1 MEMINDVEREDECEF
16 PGRAKVVVG
25 AGVVIEGSEVLGRI
39 RVWIGV
45 GGEIVV
51 GRVEGRGVC
60 LFRST
65 SFILNGKP
73 NIHRQIGLK

>member
-1 MEMINDVEREDECEF
+1 MSDDDERDDDCEF

-39 RVWIGV
+39 RVWMGV
-45 GGEIVV
+45 GGGMVL
-51 GRVEGRGVC
+51 GRKEGREIC

-65 SFILNGKP
+65 
-73 NIHRQIGLK
+73 

>member
-1 MEMINDVEREDECEF
+1 MEMSDDVERDDECEF

-39 RVWIGV
+39 RVWMGV
-45 GGEIVV
+45 GGEMVV
-51 GRVEGRGVC
+51 VREEGRGIC

-65 SFILNGKP
+65 
-73 NIHRQIGLK
+73 

>member
-1 MEMINDVEREDECEF
+1 MGLSNDVERDDEWEF

-39 RVWIGV
+39 RVWMEV
-45 GGEIVV
+45 GGEMAP
-51 GRVEGRGVC
+51 GRDEGRGIC

-65 SFILNGKP
+65 
-73 NIHRQIGLK
+73 